1 MRRASPIDAAGSSSL
16 SDDVPPPTSSYRLL
30 TVRALDQD
38 LLRRARPV
46 RRLLLADATLGVGA
60 SVLVLLQATLLAS
73 IVADAFSGA
82 SLADVT
88 PELELLVLT
97 FAGRALLVWGFEI
110 GGRRAPASVPS
121 HPRPPPPGNLAR
133 DGATALDGTEAGE
146 VAASTVQ
153 GVDALG
159 RTSAGTCP
167 NSSWPY
173 SFRSQCSRGSPRSI
187 PCRRL

>member
-82 SLADVT
+82 SLTDVT

-110 GGRRAPASVPS
+110 GGRRAAPSLPS
-121 HPRPPPPGNLAR
+121 HPRPALAPNRLRQPPTPLPRAEG
-133 DGATALDGTEAGE
+133 GG
-146 VAASTVQ
+146 VAASTGPGARAPHG
-153 GVDALG
+153 GVG
-159 RTSAGTCP
+159 R
-167 NSSWPY
+167 
-173 SFRSQCSRGSPRSI
+173 
-187 PCRRL
+187 